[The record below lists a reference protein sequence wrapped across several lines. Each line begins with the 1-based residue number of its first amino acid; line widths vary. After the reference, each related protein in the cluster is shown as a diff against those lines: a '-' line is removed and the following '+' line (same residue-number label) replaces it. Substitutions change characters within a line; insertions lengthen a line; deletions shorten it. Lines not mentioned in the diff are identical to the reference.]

1 MFFFSKRL
9 RKSTPEDDE
18 RLARAMEENDVGLK
32 DKLAMIVSA
41 FVVLVLP
48 SLLVL
53 LVMAGIALLI
63 FGGF

>member
-18 RLARAMEENDVGLK
+18 HLARAMEENDVGLK

-53 LVMAGIALLI
+53 LVIAGIALLI

>member
-53 LVMAGIALLI
+53 LVIAGIALLI